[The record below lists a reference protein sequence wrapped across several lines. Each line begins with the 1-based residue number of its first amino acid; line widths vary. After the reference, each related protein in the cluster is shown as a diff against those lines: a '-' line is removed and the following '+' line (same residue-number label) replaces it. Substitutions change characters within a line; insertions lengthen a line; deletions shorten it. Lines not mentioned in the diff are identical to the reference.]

1 MPTMQVGLAITGASG
16 VRVGLKILD
25 YLAGSGYTVHTVISE
40 GAYRVFEAEDGLS
53 REQVRRIVQ
62 SKAILYGEHDFTS
75 PLASSSSV
83 PRTFIIA
90 PASMKTIAALAHGYA
105 SNLVVRAAHAVLRL
119 RGRLVVAP
127 RETPLSLI
135 DIENM
140 ARLARA
146 GAVVV
151 PLCVGF
157 YNRPETVDD
166 IVGFLAGKILDAAG
180 IDNNLYRR
188 WSDARSSL

>member
-1 MPTMQVGLAITGASG
+1 MHSKQVGLAITGASG

-25 YLAGSGYTVHTVISE
+25 YLAESGYTVHAVITE
-40 GAYRVFEAEDGLS
+40 GAYRVFEAEDDLS

-62 SKAILYGEHDFTS
+62 SKAVLYGENDFTS

-83 PRTFIIA
+83 PRIFIIA

-140 ARLARA
+140 ERLARA

-157 YNRPETVDD
+157 YSRPETIDD
-166 IVGFLAGKILDAAG
+166 IVSFLAGKILDSAG